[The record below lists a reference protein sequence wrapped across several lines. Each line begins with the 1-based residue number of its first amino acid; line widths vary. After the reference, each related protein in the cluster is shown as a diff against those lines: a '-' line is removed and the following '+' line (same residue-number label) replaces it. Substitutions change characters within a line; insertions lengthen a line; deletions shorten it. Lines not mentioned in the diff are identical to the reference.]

1 MPEFKLPAIGEG
13 VVEGEIV
20 RWLKQPGDRV
30 AANEGI
36 VEVMTDKATVEIPA
50 PYPAV
55 VERIVVA
62 EGSVAEVGQVIAI
75 LGEAAA
81 MPASPAATAPIV
93 APEGSIVA
101 PDPPA
106 GISAAGV
113 SVGVPVSPSIVAT
126 SASTVAPRDAA
137 TGKVLATPAA
147 RALAREHGIDLETVP
162 GREGRITKSEVLQAA
177 TSPRPEAVAGTFFMP
192 TPGAAPTPAPIA
204 APTTI
209 AAPAPIAAPTPI
221 VAPAPIAA
229 PAPTPTAA
237 RTSPAPAP
245 AFPVVRRSFGEP
257 APDELI
263 PFRGMRRRIA
273 EGMTKSF
280 FTAVHYT
287 YVEQVDVSALV
298 KVREQARRA
307 AEEQGVKL
315 SYLPFIVK
323 AVILAL
329 KKYPIV
335 NAVLDEAAG
344 NIVLKK
350 RYNIGVA
357 TATDQGLMVPV
368 VHDADRLTLLDIG
381 REIQRVSDLAKAF
394 KASREELT
402 GSTFTITSLGAI
414 GGVLATPILNYP
426 EVGILGVHAIRK
438 VPVVD
443 EHDQIVVGHLM
454 NLSVS
459 LDHRV
464 VDGFE
469 GASFL
474 QEVRRFLEDPTLLLL
489 AGI

>member
-50 PYPAV
+50 PYAAL

-75 LGEAAA
+75 LGEA
-81 MPASPAATAPIV
+81 PSATPTV
-93 APEGSIVA
+93 APPDSTVA
-101 PDPPA
+101 PDPKP
-106 GISAAGV
+106 GISAAGA
-113 SVGVPVSPSIVAT
+113 SAGVPVSPSIVAT
-126 SASTVAPRDAA
+126 SASAVAPRDAA

-147 RALAREHGIDLETVP
+147 RALAREHGIDLDTVP
-162 GREGRITKSEVLQAA
+162 GREGRITKSEVLSAAAAPARAA
-177 TSPRPEAVAGTFFMP
+177 TPAVASP
-192 TPGAAPTPAPIA
+192 PAAASFAPS
-204 APTTI
+204 P
-209 AAPAPIAAPTPI
+209 AAPAPAVPTPPS
-221 VAPAPIAA
+221 APAPSATPTVVVTPPTAPAA
-229 PAPTPTAA
+229 PAP
-237 RTSPAPAP
+237 
-245 AFPVVRRSFGEP
+245 RRSLGEP
-257 APDELI
+257 APDELV

-335 NAVLDEAAG
+335 NAVLDEPAG
-344 NIVLKK
+344 HVVLKK
-350 RYNIGVA
+350 RYNIGIA
-357 TATDQGLMVPV
+357 TATEQGLMVPV
-368 VHDADRLTLLDIG
+368 VHDADRLSLLDIG

-426 EVGILGVHAIRK
+426 EVGILGVHRIAPR
-438 VPVVD
+438 PVVID
-443 EHDQIVVGHLM
+443 GEVVVRTMG
-454 NLSVS
+454 NISTTF
-459 LDHRV
+459 DHRV
-464 VDGFE
+464 VDGARAAQF
-469 GASFL
+469 
-474 QEVRRFLEDPTLLLL
+474 TLRVIERLTQ
-489 AGI
+489 